1 MKTRQTTLAGLA
13 VTLLLL
19 AAGCGSVGDIL
30 GGGGSDN
37 SVNNGT
43 IRGVVDYV
51 DLNNRSMTLT
61 NVSGYSSMLS
71 NSGSGNGSTVR
82 VYFDAQTPVEYNG
95 QSYRPEDL
103 ERGDEV
109 QVAVNESGSQLVA
122 DRVTVLRDVTVNGST
137 STGSGDYNQT
147 IRGTV
152 RSVNTSRG
160 TVEIDRG
167 YNSTTVVE
175 YDTRTAVS
183 YGGRTYGV
191 LDLENGD
198 EVEIRATDLGSGRW
212 RAEQISVLR
221 SVGGGT
227 TGNSTYGDRAVIR
240 GTVRSIDTYNRTLQL
255 EQASWISGFNTNAST
270 LTVQYGSNANVIYGN
285 QSYPITNLERGDQI
299 EVEVDRNGST
309 YMANRINLVRDV
321 NSR

>member
-1 MKTRQTTLAGLA
+1 MTLAGLA

-30 GGGGSDN
+30 GGGGNDT

-43 IRGVVDYV
+43 LRGVVDYV
-51 DLNNRSMTLT
+51 DLNNRSITLT

-95 QSYRPEDL
+95 QTFRPEDL

-122 DRVTVLRDVTVNGST
+122 DRVTVLRDVTASGSTGNGSY
-137 STGSGDYNQT
+137 GSYNQT

-160 TVEIDRG
+160 TIEIDRG
-167 YNSTTVVE
+167 YNSTTVME
-175 YDTRTAVS
+175 YDTRTAVLA
-183 YGGRTYGV
+183 GGRTYGV
-191 LDLENGD
+191 RDLEQGD

-212 RAEQISVLR
+212 RADEISVVR
-221 SVGGGT
+221 SVSGGT
-227 TGNSTYGDRAVIR
+227 TGNDTYGNRAVIR
-240 GTVRSIDTYNRTLQL
+240 GTVRSVDTYNRTLQL

-270 LTVQYGSNANVIYGN
+270 MTVQYGSNANVIYGN

-299 EVEVDRNGST
+299 EVEVDRSGST
-309 YMANRINLVRDV
+309 YTANRITVVRDV